1 MLYLVGTRHVRETYW
16 ELCNLVSFPKGF
28 VVSDLDDVS
37 SSPPSPST
45 SVRRWSIVGVAAI
58 SVAAAGLVSCSSPA
72 EETPAQV
79 ADTSTPSSI
88 GQTLLPG
95 PAPVS
100 TTPDANAVLATLN
113 TLSVKGR
120 APKTGYDRALF
131 GAAWTDDVAVEGGR
145 NGCDTRNDILR
156 RDLTDLVLKAG
167 SNGCAVQTGTLVD
180 PYTAT
185 SIGFVRGQDTSS
197 AVQIDHVVAL
207 SDAWQKGAQQLSP
220 VQRADF
226 ANDPRNLQATDG
238 PINQQ
243 KGDGDA
249 ATWLPPSNAYRCTYV
264 SRQVEVKAVYG
275 LWVTQAEKDAITGVL
290 GICGATSATINAG
303 RGQAANA
310 PRPPTSTPLPPP
322 SPLAPPEVTT
332 EFPADSPYQGNF
344 PAETFS
350 PTVQAPSVSYANCAA
365 VRAAGAAPIYAGQ
378 PGYSSKLDRDGDGVA
393 CET

>member
-1 MLYLVGTRHVRETYW
+1 MSARG
-16 ELCNLVSFPKGF
+16 
-28 VVSDLDDVS
+28 DVT
-37 SSPPSPST
+37 SSPPPEPAP
-45 SVRRWSIVGVAAI
+45 VRRWSIVGVAAI
-58 SVAAAGLVSCSSPA
+58 GVVAAGLVSCSSPA
-72 EETPAQV
+72 DETPARV
-79 ADTSTPSSI
+79 ADTSSVATTTPSAD
-88 GQTLLPG
+88 TPLA
-95 PAPVS
+95 APTVS
-100 TTPDANAVLATLN
+100 TTPDANAVLATLD
-113 TLSVKGR
+113 TLAVKGR

-131 GAAWTDDVAVEGGR
+131 GAAWTDDVSVEGGR

-167 SNGCAVQTGTLVD
+167 SNGCAVQAGTLVD

-185 SIGFVRGQDTSS
+185 TIGFVRGQDTSS

-220 VQRADF
+220 TQRTDF

-249 ATWLPPSNAYRCTYV
+249 ATWLPPSDAYRCTYV
-264 SRQVEVKAVYG
+264 SRQVEVKAAYQ
-275 LWVTQAEKDAITGVL
+275 LWVTQAEKDAITRVL
-290 GICGATSATINAG
+290 ALCGANSPTIG
-303 RGQAANA
+303 RGGGPHHA
-310 PRPPTSTPLPPP
+310 PRPTTPSPTPSRTYTATPLPPP
-322 SPLAPPEVTT
+322 TQPQTPQTDDPDGA
-332 EFPADSPYQGNF
+332 YQGNL
-344 PAETFS
+344 PAETLP